1 MTTIANSTPAATSS
15 KTSANSG
22 SVSIPAVTIESSS
35 PSVTNAPTTSD
46 SDSHV
51 AIGVGTGVGIPVG
64 LAILAG
70 FFYLMRRRSKARSE
84 GLLEMHAVAKDKND
98 DRLRGPL
105 AKRWLDELPAESPP
119 GELSDPRGPRAE
131 LETHGHRAEIG

>member
-1 MTTIANSTPAATSS
+1 MTIQGN
-15 KTSANSG
+15 
-22 SVSIPAVTIESSS
+22 S
-35 PSVTNAPTTSD
+35 PSVTNVPATSD

-51 AIGVGTGVGIPVG
+51 AVGVGAGVGIPIG

-70 FFYLMRRRSKARSE
+70 FFYLVRRRSQTRSE

-98 DRLRGPL
+98 NRLRGPL
-105 AKRWLDELPAESPP
+105 AKRRLDELPGESP

-131 LETHGHRAEIG
+131 LEIGGHRAEIG